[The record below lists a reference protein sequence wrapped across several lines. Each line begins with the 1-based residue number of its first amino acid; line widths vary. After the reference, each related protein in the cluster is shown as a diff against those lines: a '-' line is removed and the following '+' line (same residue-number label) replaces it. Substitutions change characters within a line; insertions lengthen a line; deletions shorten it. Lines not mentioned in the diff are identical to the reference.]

1 MNPTPESPEAND
13 PNKEF
18 FFSDLEELNISKLPP
33 EETRIL
39 TLSAEPYPDAKRI
52 RINLEMTPYQVRPH
66 LDMVL
71 LDPNGKEVA
80 TVSIIE
86 PMAWKQEFTIHLRSE
101 RQDGKYKLIMR
112 LFYPPTDEEDPKL
125 YRLDIPV
132 EDTDLRKL
140 EFEIEESKEK

>member
-1 MNPTPESPEAND
+1 MSPSSDNPELND

-18 FFSDLEELNISKLPP
+18 FFPDLDEINNSKLPP

-39 TLSAEPYPDAKRI
+39 LLTAEPYPDGKRV
-52 RINLEMTPYQVRPH
+52 RINLEMTPYQIRPH

-71 LDPNGKEVA
+71 LDPVGAEVA

-86 PMAWKQEFTIHLRSE
+86 PMAWKQEFTIHLRST

-125 YRLDIPV
+125 FRLDIPV
-132 EDTDLRKL
+132 EDTDRQELD
-140 EFEIEESKEK
+140 FEIEESID

>member
-1 MNPTPESPEAND
+1 MNPTPDSPEEND

-18 FFSDLEELNISKLPP
+18 FFPDLDELNKSKVPP

-39 TLSAEPYPDAKRI
+39 LLTAEPYPDAKRV
-52 RINLEMTPYQVRPH
+52 RINLEMTPYQIRPH

-71 LDPNGKEVA
+71 LDPVGDAVA

-86 PMAWKQEFTIHLRSE
+86 PMAWKQEFTIHLRAA

-125 YRLDIPV
+125 FRLDIPV
-132 EDTDLRKL
+132 EDTDRREM
-140 EFEIEESKEK
+140 EFEIEESIE

>member
-1 MNPTPESPEAND
+1 MSPSSDNPELND

-18 FFSDLEELNISKLPP
+18 FFPDLDEINNSKLPP

-39 TLSAEPYPDAKRI
+39 LLTAEPYPDGKRV
-52 RINLEMTPYQVRPH
+52 RINLEMTPYQIRPH

-71 LDPNGKEVA
+71 LDPVGAEVA

-86 PMAWKQEFTIHLRSE
+86 PMAWKQEFTIHLRST

-125 YRLDIPV
+125 FRLDIPV
-132 EDTDLRKL
+132 EDTDLQEL
-140 EFEIEESKEK
+140 EFEIEESKE